1 MCPGRLNL
9 TFWVRANRE
18 ICEPWVSALI
28 HGWFSLVLRMGEAKE
43 NDVYEEELLD
53 YEEDDDKTVD
63 GSAAKPTGEVA
74 KKYALSYT
82 STIIALTLFSFNFAA
97 LR

>member
-1 MCPGRLNL
+1 
-9 TFWVRANRE
+9 
-18 ICEPWVSALI
+18 
-28 HGWFSLVLRMGEAKE
+28 MGEAKE

-74 KKYALSYT
+74 KKYGISLIPASG
-82 STIIALTLFSFNFAA
+82 SFFCFI
-97 LR
+97 

>member
-1 MCPGRLNL
+1 MRIARSGLLGFAVL
-9 TFWVRANRE
+9 T
-18 ICEPWVSALI
+18 VSVPL
-28 HGWFSLVLRMGEAKE
+28 LLRRMGEAKE

-74 KKYALSYT
+74 KK
-82 STIIALTLFSFNFAA
+82 
-97 LR
+97 

>member
-43 NDVYEEELLD
+43 NDVYEE
-53 YEEDDDKTVD
+53 DDDKTVD

-97 LR
+97 LRWGLI

>member
-1 MCPGRLNL
+1 ML
-9 TFWVRANRE
+9 TVSVPLLVR
-18 ICEPWVSALI
+18 
-28 HGWFSLVLRMGEAKE
+28 RMGEAKE

-74 KKYALSYT
+74 KK
-82 STIIALTLFSFNFAA
+82 
-97 LR
+97 

>member
-1 MCPGRLNL
+1 VGSR
-9 TFWVRANRE
+9 
-18 ICEPWVSALI
+18 VSDVLI
-28 HGWFSLVLRMGEAKE
+28 RFLSLRMGEAKE

-74 KKYALSYT
+74 KKYACCFSY
-82 STIIALTLFSFNFAA
+82 SAFFLLGWNLEDSILIGRNAA
-97 LR
+97 PI

>member
-1 MCPGRLNL
+1 
-9 TFWVRANRE
+9 
-18 ICEPWVSALI
+18 
-28 HGWFSLVLRMGEAKE
+28 MGEAKE

-74 KKYALSYT
+74 KKYALSPCLISLISLYPLD
-82 STIIALTLFSFNFAA
+82 SI
-97 LR
+97 